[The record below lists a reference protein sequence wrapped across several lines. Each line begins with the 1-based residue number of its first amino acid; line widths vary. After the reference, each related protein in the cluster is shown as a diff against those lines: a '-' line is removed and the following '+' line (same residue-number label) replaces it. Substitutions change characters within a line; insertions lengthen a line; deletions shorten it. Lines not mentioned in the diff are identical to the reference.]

1 MTLFKARFSD
11 SEYHV
16 GTAFLVLTFSYVL
29 FCFRINMHLWTPE
42 HLSQCHGG
50 RFLGKSLC
58 VDYNTGLNINISE
71 ISGSCLGK
79 KKNRQFYHSN
89 IRLSTNMDK
98 EGFSLSRYE
107 SSIGKYMKSLK
118 IHRAEKG
125 FLSPWRKTGKNPAQ
139 VFRNQA
145 DRHILL
151 KAVSFSTPVTFN
163 RSQAWSPKKLF
174 FLMTTFLHSPGCP
187 HSGKTLTV
195 LYKITLLLQATLGT
209 TLGSPFTW
217 RKSESAWLHAD
228 RCGLRALRNGIQR
241 PSHPYPLPLTLLSRT
256 ASSQH
261 PHTQLLID
269 WNNRKNQNRP
279 EI

>member
-1 MTLFKARFSD
+1 M
-11 SEYHV
+11 
-16 GTAFLVLTFSYVL
+16 
-29 FCFRINMHLWTPE
+29 
-42 HLSQCHGG
+42 
-50 RFLGKSLC
+50 
-58 VDYNTGLNINISE
+58 
-71 ISGSCLGK
+71 
-79 KKNRQFYHSN
+79 
-89 IRLSTNMDK
+89 
-98 EGFSLSRYE
+98 
-107 SSIGKYMKSLK
+107 
-118 IHRAEKG
+118 
-125 FLSPWRKTGKNPAQ
+125 GKNPAR

-195 LYKITLLLQATLGT
+195 HYKIMLLLQATLGT

-217 RKSESAWLHAD
+217 RKSESAWPHAD

-269 WNNRKNQNRP
+269 
-279 EI
+279 